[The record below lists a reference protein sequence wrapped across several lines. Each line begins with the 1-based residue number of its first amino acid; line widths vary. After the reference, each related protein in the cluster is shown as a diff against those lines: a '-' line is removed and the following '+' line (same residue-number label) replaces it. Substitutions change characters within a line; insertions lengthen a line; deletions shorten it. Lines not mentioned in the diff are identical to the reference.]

1 MSRVG
6 GRTWEVGCGDRTIC
20 HMSEER
26 AAANPYRLLPKVD
39 QLVAASTGGD
49 LPSAVLTRLA
59 QSVLDR
65 MRSRIAAGEWSAE
78 KFEAFAQEGGVA
90 RAFEEALTHERG
102 SGLVRVVNAT
112 GVVLNTGLGRAPV
125 HPEAAERM
133 AEVAR
138 GYCVLEVDRFS
149 GKRNRRDDRTSE
161 LLTRVV
167 GGESAIAV
175 NNCAAAVLLAL
186 QTFAGGRS
194 CILSRGELVE
204 IGGSFRMPA
213 VMERAGV
220 QLVEVGTT
228 NRTRRAD
235 YADAVDDRTGLL
247 LKVHTSNYR
256 VVGFTEEVSVAEL
269 AALGREHGLP
279 AIYDLGSGLVDPDG
293 AVPLDFLDDERTVAA
308 SLADG
313 VDAVLFSGDK
323 LFGGPQAGFIV
334 GRRAAIDAMRS
345 NPLYRALRL
354 DKVALAGIETTLEL
368 MIAGRGDELPA
379 RALLCARPADIERR
393 AERLAERIEAL
404 PSTSARVVPGRSQ
417 PGSGSAPHVFID
429 TSCLDVVR
437 DGWSAER
444 LSREL
449 RHGDPSVFARIS
461 EDRVLLD
468 VRTLLPGDDEDLVRA
483 LTVLDSKER

>member
-1 MSRVG
+1 
-6 GRTWEVGCGDRTIC
+6 
-20 HMSEER
+20 MSEER
-26 AAANPYRLLPKVD
+26 ASTNPYRLLPKVD
-39 QLVAASTGGD
+39 ALVAASTGTD

-65 MRSRIAAGEWSAE
+65 LRSQIASGERSPE
-78 KFEAFAQEGGVA
+78 DFEAFARDGGVA
-90 RAFEEALTHERG
+90 RALEDAIALERG
-102 SGLVRVVNAT
+102 SGLVRVINAT

-125 HPEAAERM
+125 HPEAAEHM

-167 GGESAIAV
+167 GGEAAIAV

-204 IGGSFRMPA
+204 IGGSFRMPS

-220 QLVEVGTT
+220 ELVEVGTT
-228 NRTRRAD
+228 NRTRAAD
-235 YADAVDDRTGLL
+235 YSSAIDDHTGLL

-269 AALGREHGLP
+269 AALGRERGLP
-279 AIYDLGSGLVDPDG
+279 VVYDLGSGLVDPDG

-313 VDAVLFSGDK
+313 ADAVLFSGDK

-334 GRRAAIDAMRS
+334 GRRAAIDAMRQ

-368 MIAGRGDELPA
+368 MLSGRGNELPA
-379 RALLCARPADIERR
+379 RALLCARPADLKVR
-393 AERLAERIEAL
+393 AERLAEQIDAL
-404 PSTSARVVPGRSQ
+404 ASMEARVVPGRSQ

-429 TSCLDVVR
+429 TFCLDVAR

-449 RHGDPSVFARIS
+449 RHGEPPVFARIS

-483 LTVLDSKER
+483 LTALDRQER